1 MSWINTGGSGVAV
14 PRYLGGVT
22 QNYIITFAVDM
33 SNIRSAVPS
42 NYLAQGKSDVGN
54 VEKLIYTSTKAGY
67 IQNLMYCADGVDI
80 QNVGV
85 RVELDGVT
93 LVNATGG
100 APGTAFRGGMLIG
113 GLDTNVSSP
122 GNVNIPFNVM
132 KIYVTT
138 QFVDANAQIGIF
150 GNVAFVG

>member
-1 MSWINTGGSGVAV
+1 MSWINTSSGISI
-14 PRYLGGVT
+14 PKYLGGVT
-22 QNYIITFAVDM
+22 QNYLITFAVDM
-33 SNIRSAVPS
+33 SNIRSGAPS

-67 IQNLMYCADGVDI
+67 IQNLMYCADGADI
-80 QNVGV
+80 QNVAI
-85 RVELDGVT
+85 RVELDRVN
-93 LVNATGG
+93 LVSATGG
-100 APGTAFRGGMLIG
+100 APGVVFRGGMLVG
-113 GLDTNVSSP
+113 GLDTNVTSP

-150 GNVAFVG
+150 GNVAFAG